1 VSAVRAFALYFF
13 PTLFH
18 ILPWFM
24 LAIGLALAVQ
34 KVKLDVLASRVF
46 AGHGLLAIVLTT
58 AIGAFSPFCSYTV
71 IPLVRRFLGAGVAL
85 SAVMAFWVA
94 SPSMDPEIYAFS
106 LVQLGF
112 PISTARLVGA
122 LVLSLGAGLLIYAGE
137 RRGYFRSVLREQAPE
152 TTGARSTR
160 GPAAADRTVTTV
172 PGNPRG
178 GSTSLTSS
186 GTAVL
191 SRSAP
196 PCAAA
201 TPACD
206 TSDTGDDGRPW
217 RELAVAELRKLRP
230 VPLVREFISD
240 SLILGKWVVVAVAVE
255 TVIVQYVPQD
265 AITSILGSSLWS
277 VPLSGLVSVPLYVN
291 GIAAI
296 PVVDGLLQQG
306 MSAEAAVTFL
316 LGGAVTTVPA
326 MVAVRAVVVNRVF
339 LTYLAVGLFG
349 SIGLGLV
356 AALFM

>member
-1 VSAVRAFALYFF
+1 MSAVRAFALYFF

-46 AGHGLLAIVLTT
+46 AHHGLLAIVLTT

-71 IPLVRRFLGAGVAL
+71 IPLVRRFLKSGVAL

-122 LVLSLGAGLLIYAGE
+122 LTLSLGAGLLVYAGE
-137 RRGYFRSVLREQAPE
+137 RRGHFRRVLRGQAPG
-152 TTGARSTR
+152 TSTAQ
-160 GPAAADRTVTTV
+160 PAAGRTVTTV
-172 PGNPRG
+172 SGDPRG
-178 GSTSLTSS
+178 VPTSTTSS
-186 GTAVL
+186 VTAVL
-191 SRSAP
+191 SKSAP

-201 TPACD
+201 ATPACGA
-206 TSDTGDDGRPW
+206 SDTGDDGRPW
-217 RELAVAELRKLRP
+217 RELAVTELRKLRL
-230 VPLVREFISD
+230 VPLVREFVSD
-240 SLILGKWVVVAVAVE
+240 CLILGKWVVVAVAVE

-265 AITSILGSSLWS
+265 AITSVLGSSLWS

-296 PVVDGLLQQG
+296 PVVDGLLQRG